1 MQRVSIDR
9 SEDFGMTDSKR
20 GPSEPSRKGSNDMRS
35 PQGQVDSAKDKSDSL
50 DPRIQNEIGK
60 HLRAIYD
67 DVINEPLPDRFME
80 LLEKL
85 ERSSRKN

>member
-1 MQRVSIDR
+1 MV
-9 SEDFGMTDSKR
+9 
-20 GPSEPSRKGSNDMRS
+20 KGSRASGGAPKKKGSRMRTDT
-35 PQGQVDSAKDKSDSL
+35 QGNPSGRDDAHI

-67 DVINEPLPDRFME
+67 NVINEPVPSKFME

-85 ERSSRKN
+85 EQSTTQKN

>member
-1 MQRVSIDR
+1 MVKAGRGSGGAPKDKG
-9 SEDFGMTDSKR
+9 EGMRTDMPGESLKR
-20 GPSEPSRKGSNDMRS
+20 GGAHM
-35 PQGQVDSAKDKSDSL
+35 

-67 DVINEPLPDRFME
+67 DVINEPVPSKFME

-85 ERSSRKN
+85 ERSTTQKT

>member
-1 MQRVSIDR
+1 MVKAGRGLGSAPNNKG
-9 SEDFGMTDSKR
+9 EGMRTDTPGESKR
-20 GPSEPSRKGSNDMRS
+20 GGAHM
-35 PQGQVDSAKDKSDSL
+35 

-67 DVINEPLPDRFME
+67 DVINEPIPSKFME

-85 ERSSRKN
+85 ERSTTQKT

>member
-1 MQRVSIDR
+1 
-9 SEDFGMTDSKR
+9 MTDDKR
-20 GPSEPSRKGSNDMRS
+20 GPGEPARKGSKSMRS
-35 PQGQVDSAKDKSDSL
+35 PHGQVGPAKDNADSL

-85 ERSSRKN
+85 ERTSRKN